1 MSDIY
6 LKNVATLKLDKEKC
20 IKCGMCLNV
29 CPREVLD
36 RGTNRDITIINK
48 DRCIECGACAKNCPT
63 SSITVNPGVGCAYA
77 IIKSKMFGG
86 KPNCGCGNK
95 GGCC

>member
-1 MSDIY
+1 MNNIY
-6 LKNVATLKLDKEKC
+6 LKNVVTLKLNKEKC

-29 CPREVLD
+29 CPREVLSM
-36 RGTNRDITIINK
+36 NANKEIAIINR
-48 DRCIECGACAKNCPT
+48 DRCIECGACTKNCPT
-63 SSITVNPGVGCAYA
+63 TAITVTPGVGCAYA

-86 KPNCGCGNK
+86 KPDCGCSTK